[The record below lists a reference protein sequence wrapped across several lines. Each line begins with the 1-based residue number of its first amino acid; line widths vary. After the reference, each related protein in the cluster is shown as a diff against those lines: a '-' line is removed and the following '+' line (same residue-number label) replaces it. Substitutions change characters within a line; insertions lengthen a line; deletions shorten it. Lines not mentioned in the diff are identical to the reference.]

1 MDFSVKKEGAF
12 AYAPEDSSELR
23 DGIDSSSMDDAID
36 PLVEGIKATWSG
48 EGSNNLEQSLRTL
61 QNSTG
66 GFGFQLSVG
75 SDPYD
80 QSLFSMMHPETTLN
94 NSMHIV
100 PYQDSPVERP
110 NPDTLPLNGSIPT
123 SVALVNSF
131 YGDNN
136 GVKRETSTLL
146 PSTAKIT
153 VPSVSS
159 QRGFP
164 FSPQTSER
172 NCDIPW
178 TSSVELR
185 SSLLIPTAPYYPPP
199 RPMSEALPAP
209 SISSMVQS
217 IPDEPATMPIPSQ
230 PISFVHTPPRPF
242 SAPSSQ
248 PFPAQSQQ
256 SQQSQQPFAPVQL
269 SPQQSISL
277 FQTSQQ
283 QPFSGLQSSQQS
295 ISLFQSLH
303 PPQQPFS
310 GLQSSQPQSLQ
321 SSQQQSLQSS
331 QLQSSSLYTSP
342 DRGAAARDPL
352 SSSFHSSTS
361 SANRKDSPGRWR
373 SSANTVQLTAVVDG
387 KLVISSTPNVKPPK
401 PGRRWT
407 KEEDALLVE
416 AVKQF
421 GNNWVEIAKHVPGC
435 NNAQCMQRYEKVLRP
450 GIKKGPWAPE
460 ENRLL
465 LELVGQL
472 GDNWK
477 EIALRIPGRSAAQ
490 CRERYKNYRPGVK
503 RPWTVEEDNQILSLQ
518 QQWGNKW
525 AAIAKTLIG
534 RTANAVKNRFKSLEK
549 KRENN
554 PPICHM

>member
-1 MDFSVKKEGAF
+1 
-12 AYAPEDSSELR
+12 
-23 DGIDSSSMDDAID
+23 
-36 PLVEGIKATWSG
+36 
-48 EGSNNLEQSLRTL
+48 
-61 QNSTG
+61 
-66 GFGFQLSVG
+66 
-75 SDPYD
+75 
-80 QSLFSMMHPETTLN
+80 
-94 NSMHIV
+94 MHIV

-131 YGDNN
+131 YGFAPAAALTRSDNN
-136 GVKRETSTLL
+136 GVKRETSTPL

-185 SSLLIPTAPYYPPP
+185 SSLFIPTAPYYPPP
-199 RPMSEALPAP
+199 RSMSEALPAP

-217 IPDEPATMPIPSQ
+217 IPDEPATMPIPPQ

-256 SQQSQQPFAPVQL
+256 VQSQPFPAQSQQSQQVQSQQPFPAQSQQSQQSQQPFPAQSQQSQQSSQLFAPLQL

-277 FQTSQQ
+277 FQSSQQ

-303 PPQQPFS
+303 PPHPFAS
-310 GLQSSQPQSLQ
+310 LQSSQPQSLQ
-321 SSQQQSLQSS
+321 ASLQQQPQSLQSS
-331 QLQSSSLYTSP
+331 QLQSSLYTSQ

-361 SANRKDSPGRWR
+361 SANRKESPVG
-373 SSANTVQLTAVVDG
+373 AAA
-387 KLVISSTPNVKPPK
+387 
-401 PGRRWT
+401 RR
-407 KEEDALLVE
+407 E
-416 AVKQF
+416 
-421 GNNWVEIAKHVPGC
+421 P
-435 NNAQCMQRYEKVLRP
+435 
-450 GIKKGPWAPE
+450 
-460 ENRLL
+460 
-465 LELVGQL
+465 
-472 GDNWK
+472 
-477 EIALRIPGRSAAQ
+477 
-490 CRERYKNYRPGVK
+490 
-503 RPWTVEEDNQILSLQ
+503 
-518 QQWGNKW
+518 
-525 AAIAKTLIG
+525 
-534 RTANAVKNRFKSLEK
+534 
-549 KRENN
+549 
-554 PPICHM
+554 

>member
-1 MDFSVKKEGAF
+1 
-12 AYAPEDSSELR
+12 
-23 DGIDSSSMDDAID
+23 
-36 PLVEGIKATWSG
+36 
-48 EGSNNLEQSLRTL
+48 
-61 QNSTG
+61 
-66 GFGFQLSVG
+66 
-75 SDPYD
+75 
-80 QSLFSMMHPETTLN
+80 
-94 NSMHIV
+94 MHIV

-131 YGDNN
+131 YGFAPAAALTRSDNN
-136 GVKRETSTLL
+136 GVKRETSTPL

-164 FSPQTSER
+164 FSPQASER

-256 SQQSQQPFAPVQL
+256 SQQPFPAQSQQSQSQQPFPAQSQQSPHLFAPVQL

-277 FQTSQQ
+277 FQSSQQ
-283 QPFSGLQSSQQS
+283 QPFAGLQSSQQS

-303 PPQQPFS
+303 PPQPFAS
-310 GLQSSQPQSLQ
+310 LQSSQPQSLQ
-321 SSQQQSLQSS
+321 SSLQQQQLLSSSQQQQS
-331 QLQSSSLYTSP
+331 LQSSSLYTSQ

-361 SANRKDSPGRWR
+361 SANRKDSPVG
-373 SSANTVQLTAVVDG
+373 AAA
-387 KLVISSTPNVKPPK
+387 
-401 PGRRWT
+401 RR
-407 KEEDALLVE
+407 E
-416 AVKQF
+416 
-421 GNNWVEIAKHVPGC
+421 P
-435 NNAQCMQRYEKVLRP
+435 
-450 GIKKGPWAPE
+450 
-460 ENRLL
+460 
-465 LELVGQL
+465 
-472 GDNWK
+472 
-477 EIALRIPGRSAAQ
+477 
-490 CRERYKNYRPGVK
+490 
-503 RPWTVEEDNQILSLQ
+503 
-518 QQWGNKW
+518 
-525 AAIAKTLIG
+525 
-534 RTANAVKNRFKSLEK
+534 
-549 KRENN
+549 
-554 PPICHM
+554 

>member
-1 MDFSVKKEGAF
+1 
-12 AYAPEDSSELR
+12 
-23 DGIDSSSMDDAID
+23 
-36 PLVEGIKATWSG
+36 
-48 EGSNNLEQSLRTL
+48 
-61 QNSTG
+61 
-66 GFGFQLSVG
+66 
-75 SDPYD
+75 
-80 QSLFSMMHPETTLN
+80 
-94 NSMHIV
+94 MHIV

-131 YGDNN
+131 YGFAPAAALTRSDNN

-153 VPSVSS
+153 VSS

-242 SAPSSQ
+242 SVPSSQPFPAQSQQSQQ

-277 FQTSQQ
+277 FQSSQQ

-361 SANRKDSPGRWR
+361 SANRKDSPVG
-373 SSANTVQLTAVVDG
+373 AAA
-387 KLVISSTPNVKPPK
+387 
-401 PGRRWT
+401 RR
-407 KEEDALLVE
+407 E
-416 AVKQF
+416 
-421 GNNWVEIAKHVPGC
+421 P
-435 NNAQCMQRYEKVLRP
+435 
-450 GIKKGPWAPE
+450 
-460 ENRLL
+460 
-465 LELVGQL
+465 
-472 GDNWK
+472 
-477 EIALRIPGRSAAQ
+477 
-490 CRERYKNYRPGVK
+490 
-503 RPWTVEEDNQILSLQ
+503 
-518 QQWGNKW
+518 
-525 AAIAKTLIG
+525 
-534 RTANAVKNRFKSLEK
+534 
-549 KRENN
+549 
-554 PPICHM
+554 